1 MSSSDRQHTLAKSA
15 SITGISLHT
24 GEQVTLTLQPAP
36 EDFGFKFRRID
47 LEDKPFIPA
56 LVEKVQKVERAT
68 TIAEGGV
75 NVHTVEHVISALTGM
90 GVDNA
95 IIEMDANEPPIVDGS
110 SQPFVELIKK
120 AGILAQSAPRKVF
133 EIREPIYQETRD
145 GTILTIVPDKKFRV
159 SCTNVGPGGRFTQY
173 LSLEINPETYEKEI
187 APARTF
193 VYYEDIAPL
202 MEKGLIKGGTLEAA
216 VVVRGETLLSKQPLR
231 FQDEFVRHKIL
242 DIIGDLMLCGRRITG
257 HVIAVR
263 PGHGP
268 NTELARSI
276 DAQYKAMRAMVP
288 PPLMIPTGEAV
299 LNVTEVMKIIPHRYP
314 FLLIDR
320 IINLEGDTKCTGVKN
335 VTINEPFF
343 QGHFP
348 GHPVMPGVLQLE
360 AMAQVA
366 SIVLMRMPAHQGK
379 IGYFLS
385 ADKVKWRKPV
395 IPGDTLIIETEI
407 IKAKRTIAQAVG
419 RCTVNGQVVSEA
431 ELMFSVVDR

>member
-1 MSSSDRQHTLAKSA
+1 MSATDRQHTLAKPA
-15 SITGISLHT
+15 SITGTSLHT

-120 AGILAQSAPRKVF
+120 AGIVAQDAPRKIF

-159 SCTNVGPGGRFTQY
+159 SCTNVGPGGRFTQF

-216 VVVRGETLLSKQPLR
+216 VVVRGDTLLSKQPLR
-231 FQDEFVRHKIL
+231 FDNEFVRHKIL

-268 NTELARSI
+268 NTELARAI
-276 DAQYKAMRAMVP
+276 DSQYKAMRAMVP
-288 PPLMIPTGEAV
+288 PPLAIPSGEAV

-395 IPGDTLIIETEI
+395 TPGDTLIIETEI
-407 IKAKRTIAQAVG
+407 TKTKRSVAQAIG